1 MWGHDAGALT
11 VRSLLLWLSLL
22 VGLTFLVSS
31 WCVGAQLDLFSD
43 YSLCCLSAVG
53 RSVWLHRKLALRTFQ
68 CRFL

>member
-43 YSLCCLSAVG
+43 YSLAVFQLWVD
-53 RSVWLHRKLALRTFQ
+53 RSGYIGNWP
-68 CRFL
+68 